1 MKRLLLGAALVALVG
16 SAMAADVGVSVS
28 IGQPGFYGRI
38 DIGNAPQP
46 RLIYSAPLIIQQ
58 GPAVMYRQPIYLR
71 VPPGH
76 EKHWDK
82 NCRKYNACGQPVYFV
97 QDSWYRNE
105 YMDRNRRDQ
114 GSRGDNNGYGDRD
127 DNRGNNGNHGRGHD
141 KFKKNKG
148 HGND

>member
-16 SAMAADVGVSVS
+16 STMAADVGVSVS

-58 GPAVMYRQPIYLR
+58 GPSVMYRQPIYLR

-105 YMDRNRRDQ
+105 YMERNHRDQ
-114 GSRGDNNGYGDRD
+114 GPRGDNNGYGERD